1 MIVKFQL
8 SLGLDDSQTSFNIY
22 KDSVYVCGSIK
33 ALGGW
38 DLRKAVELKS
48 KLADMGSENCSL
60 SLSSL
65 SLSSNSSCEI
75 YLENL

>member
-8 SLGLDDSQTSFNIY
+8 SFGLDDAQSNFNIS
-22 KDSVYVCGSIK
+22 KDSVYVCGSSK
-33 ALGGW
+33 ALGSW
-38 DLRKAVELKS
+38 DLRKAIELKS
-48 KLADMGSENCSL
+48 KLADTCNENCSL

-65 SLSSNSSCEI
+65 SLSSNSSCEM